1 MRFRWIKPNKVRPVI
16 ATAAD
21 ERFPEISPDG
31 KWLAYTSNESGRA
44 ELYVQPYPGP
54 GSRVT
59 VTSTG
64 AEEVAWSKNSNEL
77 FYSIGNRMMAVR
89 YKISG
94 AEVCTGNTR
103 DAL

>member
-1 MRFRWIKPNKVRPVI
+1 MIFTRGFAATGGTGDIYAVSVDQPNTVRPVI

-31 KWLAYTSNESGRA
+31 KWLAYVSNESGRT

-64 AEEVAWSKNSNEL
+64 AQ
-77 FYSIGNRMMAVR
+77 
-89 YKISG
+89 
-94 AEVCTGNTR
+94 EVCVVKEQQ
-103 DAL
+103 